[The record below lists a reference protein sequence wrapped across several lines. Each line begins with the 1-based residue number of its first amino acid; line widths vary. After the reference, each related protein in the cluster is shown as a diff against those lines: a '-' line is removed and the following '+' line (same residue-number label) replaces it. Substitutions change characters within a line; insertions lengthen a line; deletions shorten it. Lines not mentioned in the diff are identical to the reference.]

1 MWSERLKIHLYL
13 PPEHVHDA
21 LCDRYK
27 HILKTIDH
35 NEHEKR
41 TYIQLKDEFEVLR
54 ELPYATIDGKPKSF
68 DNFWKEVIGEKKLDI
83 GEEEDGD

>member
-1 MWSERLKIHLYL
+1 MKIHLYL
-13 PPEHVHDA
+13 PPVHKHDA
-21 LCDRYK
+21 ICDRYK
-27 HILKTIDH
+27 HILNTVDIK
-35 NEHEKR
+35 EHEKR
-41 TYIQLKDEFEVLR
+41 VYIQYQDEFEVLR